1 MVDSLNVYVSISDSE
16 YNMSCY
22 GLDKMWLKKGFSVII
37 WAADFL
43 TRYYGVIN
51 QNNQREEKWIANGP
65 YSEVSVS
72 TIDSQQKEKMNSID
86 WVNIKVCVYIQQLFV
101 VKGGPLWV

>member
-37 WAADFL
+37 WAVDFL

-51 QNNQREEKWIANGP
+51 QNNQREEK
-65 YSEVSVS
+65 
-72 TIDSQQKEKMNSID
+72 
-86 WVNIKVCVYIQQLFV
+86 
-101 VKGGPLWV
+101 